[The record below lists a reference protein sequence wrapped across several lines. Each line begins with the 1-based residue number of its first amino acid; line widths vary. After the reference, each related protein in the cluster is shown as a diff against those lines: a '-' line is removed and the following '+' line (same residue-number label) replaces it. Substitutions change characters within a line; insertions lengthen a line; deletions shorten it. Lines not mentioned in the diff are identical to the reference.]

1 MFEIDRCDEKQLN
14 RSQVMVV
21 TMIPL
26 LLLSSALNLSQ
37 VVLPA
42 HGAITGLVCI
52 ADPTGTKCPETPPIL
67 APASPSD
74 TQITMGV
81 FVNSSAALNGFE
93 VILVADHSIIKPWKV
108 DLTNSII
115 PGGGANA
122 AITVQCIGGVPRP
135 GTACSALD
143 GPDTLHFGAV
153 GTGLSFPPTTGL
165 LFGATYNI
173 TGTTRNTP
181 IDFKSGCGSA
191 TNPTSDT
198 PVCVTITSGTPQPDP
213 ETVQSAGFSNQP
225 FYAID
230 ASPATLVTDVG
241 ASNSSLITLTSLN
254 GFTGTVTLSGS
265 VDPSGPTQSLFPTT
279 IVLTSGIQDFS
290 TLSITVGSS
299 VAPGKYNVTVIATNT
314 TFSSNS
320 VIVHLIVPP
329 LDFSISSNPTTVTI
343 NATASGSARL
353 TLTSLNSFS
362 GTVSLTLAPSS
373 GLAASLN
380 ATQLRLQPGGS
391 NSSATLTVSTSTGG
405 TYTAI
410 ITATS
415 GQLTHRITVSVIAL
429 DFGVSSRL
437 QSLSIPQGVNQT
449 YTFTVTNAPLACCFL
464 GNVTLSTSISPLTGG
479 LAASCAPSL
488 VVFNSRTGQS
498 IDIICGLRGTVL
510 GDYTMVLGGQGR
522 GGKLF
527 HAAVLIVHVQAPDF
541 AIAASPQSLTV
552 QAGSNGNIT
561 IILTRQSIFNGTLSI
576 SASVSPTGPTA
587 ALNVS
592 TIVIN
597 NGNSAG
603 GVALT
608 ITIPPTFHPGPL
620 TVTITAVNGSL
631 PGALTHQ
638 TIVTITVA
646 TPSTF
651 HDVSIGSLT
660 TDTSSPSIGDKV
672 KYTIVVYDLGNF
684 QEQVTVV
691 ALVGDTTV
699 DQQNVTLQQGGNVT
713 VTLTWATLGW
723 TPGTYVLGAKILNVS
738 GETNTGNN
746 LLRSTTPVSLN
757 PTSQGLLS
765 AGNLALPIGILA
777 ALAALIG
784 VSIYLFRY
792 RTRARTRTV

>member
-21 TMIPL
+21 TIIPL

-37 VVLPA
+37 VVFPA

-52 ADPTGTKCPETPPIL
+52 ADPTGSKCPETPPIL
-67 APASPSD
+67 TPAAPSD
-74 TQITMGV
+74 TQITIGV

-93 VILVADHSIIKPWKV
+93 VILVADHMIIKPWKV
-108 DLTNSII
+108 DLTNSIL
-115 PGGGANA
+115 GASPS
-122 AITVQCIGGVPRP
+122 ITAQCIGGVARP
-135 GTACSALD
+135 GFACLSLD

-153 GTGLSFPPTTGL
+153 GTISFPPTTGL
-165 LFGATYNI
+165 LFSATYNI
-173 TGTTRNTP
+173 TGTTKNTP
-181 IDFKSGCGSA
+181 IDFKTGCGRT

-213 ETVQSAGFSNQP
+213 ETTQSAGFSNQP

-230 ASPATLVTDVG
+230 ASPATLVTDNG

-254 GFTGTVTLSGS
+254 GFSGAVTLSGS
-265 VDPSGPTQSLFPTT
+265 VNPSGPTQSLFPTS
-279 IVLTSGIQDFS
+279 ISLTAGIQDFS
-290 TLSITVGSS
+290 TLSVTVGTT
-299 VAPGKYNVTVIATNT
+299 VAPGNYNITVTATTN
-314 TFSSNS
+314 SSFPLNS

-329 LDFSISSNPTTVTI
+329 PDFSISSSPATVTI
-343 NATASGSARL
+343 NATSSGSARL
-353 TLTSLNSFS
+353 TLTSLNSFA
-362 GTVSLTLAPSS
+362 GTVGLTLAPSS

-391 NSSATLTVSTSTGG
+391 NSSASLTVSTSTGG
-405 TYTAI
+405 TYTAT

-429 DFGVSSRL
+429 DFGVSSKL

-464 GNVTLSTSISPLTGG
+464 GNVTLSTSINPLTGG

-498 IDIICGLRGTVL
+498 IDIICEFRGTVL
-510 GDYTMVLGGQGR
+510 GDYTVVLGGQGR

-527 HAAVLIVHVQAPDF
+527 HAAVLTVHVQAPDF
-541 AIAASPQSLTV
+541 AITASPQSQTV
-552 QAGSNGNIT
+552 QAGSNANIT
-561 IILTRQSIFNGTLSI
+561 IIVTRQSIFNGTLNI
-576 SASVSPTGPTA
+576 SASVSQTGPTT

-592 TIVIN
+592 TVVIN
-597 NGNSAG
+597 SSNNVGA
-603 GVALT
+603 VALT
-608 ITIPPTFHPGPL
+608 ITFPQTVQPGPI
-620 TVTITAVNGSL
+620 TVTITAVNGSS

-638 TIVTITVA
+638 TIVAIIVA

-660 TDTSSPSIGDKV
+660 TDTVSPTIGDKV
-672 KYTIVVYDLGNF
+672 RYTIVVYDLGNF
-684 QEQVTVV
+684 QEQVTVM

-699 DQQNVTLQQGGNVT
+699 DQQNVTIQQGGNAT
-713 VTLTWATLGW
+713 VTLTWATSGW
-723 TPGTYVLGAKILNVS
+723 TPGIYVLGAKTLSIS
-738 GETNTGNN
+738 GEKNTGNN
-746 LLRSTTPVSLN
+746 LLRSTTPVNLN

-765 AGNLALPIGILA
+765 AGNLTLPIGILVVVI
-777 ALAALIG
+777 ALIG
-784 VSIYLFRY
+784 VSIYLLRY
-792 RTRARTRTV
+792 RTRALAQTS

>member
-1 MFEIDRCDEKQLN
+1 MN

-21 TMIPL
+21 TIIPI

-52 ADPTGTKCPETPPIL
+52 ADPTGSKCPETPPIL
-67 APASPSD
+67 TPAAPSD
-74 TQITMGV
+74 TQITIGV

-93 VILVADHSIIKPWKV
+93 VILVADHMIIKPWKV
-108 DLTNSII
+108 DLTNSIL
-115 PGGGANA
+115 GASPS
-122 AITVQCIGGVPRP
+122 ITAQCIGGVARP
-135 GTACSALD
+135 GFACSSLD

-153 GTGLSFPPTTGL
+153 GTISFPPTTGL
-165 LFGATYNI
+165 LFSATYNI
-173 TGTTRNTP
+173 TGTTKNTP
-181 IDFKSGCGSA
+181 IDFKTGCGST

-198 PVCVTITSGTPQPDP
+198 PICVTITSGTPQPDP
-213 ETVQSAGFSNQP
+213 ETTQSAGFSNQP

-230 ASPATLVTDVG
+230 ASPATLVTDNG

-254 GFTGTVTLSGS
+254 GFSGAVTLSGS
-265 VDPSGPTQSLFPTT
+265 VNPSGPTQSLFPTS
-279 IVLTSGIQDFS
+279 ISLTAGIQDFS
-290 TLSITVGSS
+290 TLSVTVGTT
-299 VAPGKYNVTVIATNT
+299 VAPGNYNITVTATTN
-314 TFSSNS
+314 SSFPLNS

-329 LDFSISSNPTTVTI
+329 PDFSISSSPATVTI
-343 NATASGSARL
+343 NATSSGSARL
-353 TLTSLNSFS
+353 TLTSLNSFA
-362 GTVSLTLAPSS
+362 GTVGLTLAPSS

-391 NSSATLTVSTSTGG
+391 NSSASLTVSTSTGG
-405 TYTAI
+405 TYTAT

-429 DFGVSSRL
+429 DFGVSSKL

-464 GNVTLSTSISPLTGG
+464 GNVTLSTSINPLTGG

-498 IDIICGLRGTVL
+498 IDIICEFRGAVL
-510 GDYTMVLGGQGR
+510 GDYTVVLGGQGR

-527 HAAVLIVHVQAPDF
+527 HAAVLTVHVQAPDF
-541 AIAASPQSLTV
+541 AITASPQSQTV
-552 QAGSNGNIT
+552 QAGSNANIT
-561 IILTRQSIFNGTLSI
+561 IIVTRQSIFNGTLNI
-576 SASVSPTGPTA
+576 SASVSQTGPTT

-592 TIVIN
+592 TVVIN
-597 NGNSAG
+597 SSNNVGA
-603 GVALT
+603 VALT
-608 ITIPPTFHPGPL
+608 ITFPQTFHPGTL
-620 TVTITAVNGSL
+620 TVTITAVNGSS

-638 TIVTITVA
+638 TTVAITVA
-646 TPSTF
+646 APSTF

-660 TDTSSPSIGDKV
+660 TDTTSPTVGDKV

-684 QEQVTVV
+684 QEQVTVI

-699 DQQNVTLQQGGNVT
+699 DQQNVTIQQGGNAT
-713 VTLTWATLGW
+713 VTLTWATSGW

-738 GETNTGNN
+738 GEQNTGNN
-746 LLRSTTPVSLN
+746 LLRSTTPENLN
-757 PTSQGLLS
+757 STSQGLLS
-765 AGNLALPIGILA
+765 AGNLTLPIGILVA
-777 ALAALIG
+777 VIALIG
-784 VSIYLFRY
+784 VSIYLLRY
-792 RTRARTRTV
+792 RTRARTQTS

>member
-21 TMIPL
+21 TIIPL

-37 VVLPA
+37 VVFPA

-52 ADPTGTKCPETPPIL
+52 ADPTGSKCPETPPIL
-67 APASPSD
+67 TPAAPSD
-74 TQITMGV
+74 TQITIGV

-93 VILVADHSIIKPWKV
+93 VILVADHMIIKPWKV
-108 DLTNSII
+108 DLTNSIL
-115 PGGGANA
+115 GASPS
-122 AITVQCIGGVPRP
+122 ITAQCIGGVARP
-135 GTACSALD
+135 GFACSSLD

-153 GTGLSFPPTTGL
+153 GTISFPPTTGL
-165 LFGATYNI
+165 LFSATYNI
-173 TGTTRNTP
+173 TGTTKNTP
-181 IDFKSGCGSA
+181 IDFKTGCGST

-213 ETVQSAGFSNQP
+213 ETTQSAGFSNQP

-230 ASPATLVTDVG
+230 ASPATLVTDNG

-254 GFTGTVTLSGS
+254 GFSGTVTLSGS
-265 VDPSGPTQSLFPTT
+265 VNPSGPTQSLFPTS
-279 IVLTSGIQDFS
+279 ISLTAGIQDFS
-290 TLSITVGSS
+290 TLSVTVGTT
-299 VAPGKYNVTVIATNT
+299 VAPGNYNITVTATTN
-314 TFSSNS
+314 SSFPLNS

-329 LDFSISSNPTTVTI
+329 PDFSISSSPATVTI
-343 NATASGSARL
+343 NATSSGSARL
-353 TLTSLNSFS
+353 TLTSLNSFA
-362 GTVSLTLAPSS
+362 GTVGLTLAPSS

-391 NSSATLTVSTSTGG
+391 NSSASLTVSTSTGG
-405 TYTAI
+405 TYTAT

-429 DFGVSSRL
+429 DFGVSSKL

-464 GNVTLSTSISPLTGG
+464 GNVTLSTSINPLTGG

-498 IDIICGLRGTVL
+498 IDIICEFRGTVL
-510 GDYTMVLGGQGR
+510 GDYTVVLGGQGR

-527 HAAVLIVHVQAPDF
+527 HAAVLTVHVQAPDF
-541 AIAASPQSLTV
+541 AITASPQSQTV
-552 QAGSNGNIT
+552 QAGSNANIT
-561 IILTRQSIFNGTLSI
+561 IIVTRQSIFNGTLNI
-576 SASVSPTGPTA
+576 SASVSQTGPTT

-592 TIVIN
+592 TVVIN
-597 NGNSAG
+597 SSNNVGA
-603 GVALT
+603 VALT
-608 ITIPPTFHPGPL
+608 ITFPQTVQPGPI
-620 TVTITAVNGSL
+620 TVTITAVNGSS

-638 TIVTITVA
+638 TIVAIIVA

-660 TDTSSPSIGDKV
+660 TDTVSPTIGDKV
-672 KYTIVVYDLGNF
+672 RYTIVVYDLGNF
-684 QEQVTVV
+684 QEQVTVM

-699 DQQNVTLQQGGNVT
+699 DQQNVTIQQGGNAT
-713 VTLTWATLGW
+713 VTLTWATSGW
-723 TPGTYVLGAKILNVS
+723 TPGIYVLGAKTLSIS
-738 GETNTGNN
+738 GEKNTGNN
-746 LLRSTTPVSLN
+746 LLRSTTPVNLN

-765 AGNLALPIGILA
+765 AGNLTLPIGILVVVI
-777 ALAALIG
+777 ALIG
-784 VSIYLFRY
+784 VSIYLLRY
-792 RTRARTRTV
+792 RTRALAQTS

>member
-21 TMIPL
+21 TIIPL

-37 VVLPA
+37 VVFPA

-52 ADPTGTKCPETPPIL
+52 ADPTGSKCPETPPIL
-67 APASPSD
+67 TPAAPSD
-74 TQITMGV
+74 TQITIGV

-93 VILVADHSIIKPWKV
+93 IILVADHMIIKPWKV
-108 DLTNSII
+108 DLTNSIL
-115 PGGGANA
+115 GASPS
-122 AITVQCIGGVPRP
+122 ITAQCIGGVARP
-135 GTACSALD
+135 GFACLSLD

-153 GTGLSFPPTTGL
+153 GTISFPPTTGL
-165 LFGATYNI
+165 LFSATYNI
-173 TGTTRNTP
+173 TGTTKNTP
-181 IDFKSGCGSA
+181 IDFKTGCGST

-213 ETVQSAGFSNQP
+213 ETTQSAGFSNQP

-230 ASPATLVTDVG
+230 ASPATLVTDNG

-254 GFTGTVTLSGS
+254 GFSGTVTLSGS
-265 VDPSGPTQSLFPTT
+265 VNPSGPTQSLFPTS
-279 IVLTSGIQDFS
+279 ISLTAGIQDFS
-290 TLSITVGSS
+290 TLSVAVGTT
-299 VAPGKYNVTVIATNT
+299 VAPGNYNVTATASTN
-314 TFSSNS
+314 SSFPLNS

-329 LDFSISSNPTTVTI
+329 PDFSISSSLATVTI
-343 NATASGSARL
+343 NATSSGSARL
-353 TLTSLNSFS
+353 TLTSLNSFA
-362 GTVSLTLAPSS
+362 GTVGLTLAPSS

-391 NSSATLTVSTSTGG
+391 NSSASLTVSTSTGG
-405 TYTAI
+405 TYTAT

-429 DFGVSSRL
+429 DFGVSSKL

-464 GNVTLSTSISPLTGG
+464 GNVTLSTSINPLTGG

-498 IDIICGLRGTVL
+498 IDIICEFRGTVL
-510 GDYTMVLGGQGR
+510 GDYTVVLGGQGR

-527 HAAVLIVHVQAPDF
+527 HAAVLTVHVQAPDF
-541 AIAASPQSLTV
+541 AITAS
-552 QAGSNGNIT
+552 
-561 IILTRQSIFNGTLSI
+561 LSQ
-576 SASVSPTGPTA
+576 TGPTT

-592 TIVIN
+592 TVVIN
-597 NGNSAG
+597 CSNNVGA
-603 GVALT
+603 VALT
-608 ITIPPTFHPGPL
+608 ITFPQTVQPGPI
-620 TVTITAVNGSL
+620 TVTITAVNGSS

-638 TIVTITVA
+638 TIVAIIVA

-660 TDTSSPSIGDKV
+660 TDTVSPTIGDKV
-672 KYTIVVYDLGNF
+672 RYTIVVYDLGNF
-684 QEQVTVV
+684 QEQVTVM

-699 DQQNVTLQQGGNVT
+699 DQQNVTIQQGGNAT
-713 VTLTWATLGW
+713 VTLTWATSGW
-723 TPGTYVLGAKILNVS
+723 TPGIYVLGAKILSIS
-738 GETNTGNN
+738 GEKNTGNN
-746 LLRSTTPVSLN
+746 LLRSTTPVNLN

-765 AGNLALPIGILA
+765 AGNLTLPIGILVVVI
-777 ALAALIG
+777 ALIG
-784 VSIYLFRY
+784 VSIYLLRY
-792 RTRARTRTV
+792 RTRALAQTS

>member
-21 TMIPL
+21 TIIPL

-37 VVLPA
+37 VVFPA

-52 ADPTGTKCPETPPIL
+52 ADPTGSKCPETPPIL
-67 APASPSD
+67 TPAAPSD
-74 TQITMGV
+74 TQITIGV

-93 VILVADHSIIKPWKV
+93 IILVADHMIIKPWKV
-108 DLTNSII
+108 DLTNSIL
-115 PGGGANA
+115 GASPS
-122 AITVQCIGGVPRP
+122 ITAQCIGGVARP
-135 GTACSALD
+135 GFACLSLD

-153 GTGLSFPPTTGL
+153 GTISFPPTTGL
-165 LFGATYNI
+165 LFSATYNI
-173 TGTTRNTP
+173 TGTTKNTP
-181 IDFKSGCGSA
+181 IDFKTGCGST

-213 ETVQSAGFSNQP
+213 ETTQSAGFSNQP

-230 ASPATLVTDVG
+230 ASPATLVTDNG

-254 GFTGTVTLSGS
+254 GFSGTVTLSGS
-265 VDPSGPTQSLFPTT
+265 VNPSGPTQSLFPTS
-279 IVLTSGIQDFS
+279 ISLTAGIQDFS
-290 TLSITVGSS
+290 TLSVTVGTT
-299 VAPGKYNVTVIATNT
+299 VAPGNYNVTVTASTN
-314 TFSSNS
+314 SSFPLNS

-329 LDFSISSNPTTVTI
+329 PDFSISSSPATVTI
-343 NATASGSARL
+343 NATSSGSARL
-353 TLTSLNSFS
+353 TLTSLNSFA
-362 GTVSLTLAPSS
+362 GTVGLTLAPSS

-391 NSSATLTVSTSTGG
+391 NSSASLTVSTSTGG
-405 TYTAI
+405 TYTAT

-429 DFGVSSRL
+429 DFGVSSKL

-464 GNVTLSTSISPLTGG
+464 GNVTLSTSINPLTGG

-498 IDIICGLRGTVL
+498 IDIICEFRGTVL
-510 GDYTMVLGGQGR
+510 GDYTVVLGGQGR

-527 HAAVLIVHVQAPDF
+527 HAAVLTVHVQAPDF
-541 AIAASPQSLTV
+541 AITASPQSQTV
-552 QAGSNGNIT
+552 QAGSNANIT
-561 IILTRQSIFNGTLSI
+561 IIVTRQSIFNGTLS
-576 SASVSPTGPTA
+576 SN
-587 ALNVS
+587 NV
-592 TIVIN
+592 
-597 NGNSAG
+597 GA
-603 GVALT
+603 VALT
-608 ITIPPTFHPGPL
+608 ITFPQTVQPGPI
-620 TVTITAVNGSL
+620 TVTITAVNGSS

-638 TIVTITVA
+638 TIVAIIVA

-660 TDTSSPSIGDKV
+660 TDTVSPTIGDKV
-672 KYTIVVYDLGNF
+672 RYTIVVYDLGNF
-684 QEQVTVV
+684 QEQVTVM

-699 DQQNVTLQQGGNVT
+699 DQQNVTIQQGGNAT
-713 VTLTWATLGW
+713 VTLTWATSGW
-723 TPGTYVLGAKILNVS
+723 TPGIYVLGAKILSIS
-738 GETNTGNN
+738 GEKNTGNN
-746 LLRSTTPVSLN
+746 LLRSTTPVNLN

-765 AGNLALPIGILA
+765 AGNLTLPIGILVVVI
-777 ALAALIG
+777 ALIG
-784 VSIYLFRY
+784 VSIYLLRY
-792 RTRARTRTV
+792 RTRALAQTS